1 MDWAPALSIMLR
13 LC

>member
-1 MDWAPALSIMLR
+1 MPNIKTIMLR